1 MSIPMQISLDELLSM
16 LMARV
21 DGLALNQEN
30 MRSRFNILGRVF
42 YRKGLIDEE
51 DIFESIKEEHR
62 IMKDLGLIDEMPG
75 EDILKAMSDSI
86 LQWIKGDVETIRKS
100 MEEYEKKMQELA
112 SKQAQKPKID
122 VASPAVLEQLN
133 RMSSQQK
140 KGGGKIIL

>member
-51 DIFESIKEEHR
+51 DIFESITEEHR

-133 RMSSQQK
+133 RMSGQQK

>member
-42 YRKGLIDEE
+42 YRKGLINDE
-51 DIFESIKEEHR
+51 DILESIKEEHR
-62 IMKDLGLIDEMPG
+62 VMKDLGLIDEIPAD
-75 EDILKAMSDSI
+75 DILKAMADSI
-86 LQWIKGDVETIRKS
+86 LQWIKGDVEAIKKS
-100 MEEYEKKMQELA
+100 MEDYEKKMQELA

-122 VASPAVLEQLN
+122 VASPAVLEQLD
-133 RMSSQQK
+133 RMRGQQK

>member
-42 YRKGLIDEE
+42 YRKGLINEE
-51 DIFESIKEEHR
+51 DIFESIREEHR
-62 IMKDLGLIDEMPG
+62 IMKDLGLIDEMPE
-75 EDILKAMSDSI
+75 EDILRAMSDSI
-86 LQWIKGDVETIRKS
+86 LQWIKGDVEAIRKS
-100 MEEYEKKMQELA
+100 MEDYEKKMQELA

-122 VASPAVLEQLN
+122 VASPAVLEQLD
-133 RMSSQQK
+133 RMRGQQK

>member
-1 MSIPMQISLDELLSM
+1 MQISLDELLSM

-42 YRKGLIDEE
+42 YRKGLINDE
-51 DIFESIKEEHR
+51 DILESIKEEHR
-62 IMKDLGLIDEMPG
+62 VMKDLGLIDEIPAD
-75 EDILKAMSDSI
+75 DILKAMADSI
-86 LQWIKGDVETIRKS
+86 LQWIKGDVEAIKKS
-100 MEEYEKKMQELA
+100 MEDYEKKMQELA

-122 VASPAVLEQLN
+122 VASPAVLEQLD
-133 RMSSQQK
+133 RMRGQQK